1 MINTISIHYLNC
13 IRAPVALLKHRCR
26 ICKAV
31 MEHMI
36 VKVTDNLPPNVEVLE
51 CMGCGVLGVELLQ
64 VSSE

>member
-1 MINTISIHYLNC
+1 M
-13 IRAPVALLKHRCR
+13 RALMASLKHRCR

-64 VSSE
+64 VEA

>member
-1 MINTISIHYLNC
+1 M
-13 IRAPVALLKHRCR
+13 RALMASLKHRCR

-64 VSSE
+64 AND

>member
-1 MINTISIHYLNC
+1 M
-13 IRAPVALLKHRCR
+13 ALLKHRCR

-36 VKVTDNLPPNVEVLE
+36 VKVTDNMPPNVEVLE

-64 VSSE
+64 VTNE

>member
-1 MINTISIHYLNC
+1 M
-13 IRAPVALLKHRCR
+13 RALMASLKHRCR

-51 CMGCGVLGVELLQ
+51 CMGCGVLGVELLE
-64 VSSE
+64 VDESALLKTYAVDP